1 MTQVTL
7 EAVQAKQSELAAM
20 IEQLQQQAAKR
31 TLLVVPEAEIELQA
45 GEHYAGTVL
54 DENGHVKH
62 HVVLM
67 AAKPDGRLTWQ
78 GAMDWAASVGGEL
91 PSRQEQAL
99 LYANCKSQFEAEWYW
114 SNQQHETNGSSA
126 WHCNFGNG
134 NQTSNHESFEG
145 CARAVRRV

>member
-20 IEQLQQQAAKR
+20 IEQLQQQAAKS
-31 TLLVVPEAEIELQA
+31 TLLVIPEAEIELRT

-54 DENGHVKH
+54 DENGSVKH

-67 AAKPDGRLTWQ
+67 AAKSEGRLDWQ
-78 GAMDWAASVGGEL
+78 SAMDWAKGVGGEL
-91 PSRQEQAL
+91 PTRQEQAL
-99 LYANCKSQFEAEWYW
+99 LYANCKAQFEAEWYW
-114 SNQQHETNGSSA
+114 SNQQHETNGSYA
-126 WHCNFGNG
+126 WYCYFDDGTQDLHLK
-134 NQTSNHESFEG
+134 SFEG